1 MGEIVRIMTTDGF
14 VMASAIT
21 GTDIIARAQEIHHT
35 SPTATA
41 ALGRSLLACSMM
53 GNQLKGA
60 DNSLTLQ
67 IRGDGPLGGIT
78 CVSDS
83 EGNVRGYVNNPAA
96 DVPRKQEGKLDVGG
110 AVGSGSLTVIKDLGL
125 KDPYVGSIALVSG
138 EIAEDVTAYFAE
150 SEQIP
155 NACALG
161 VLVRKDSGAVITAGG
176 YLIQLLPGAGED
188 VIEKVERGIRKVG
201 YVTGRLSE
209 GESALDLVREVL
221 GEFEIEVLETCP
233 VEYRCYCTRDRVVKA
248 LVSMGSAEMRSL
260 IDEQG
265 SAELT
270 CQFCDVV
277 YKFSREDL
285 EQIYRDMQPDKA

>member
-21 GTDIIARAQEIHHT
+21 GTDIVARAQEIHHT

-161 VLVRKDSGAVITAGG
+161 VLVRKDSGVVITAGG

-188 VIEKVERGIRKVG
+188 AIEKVERGIRKVG

-270 CQFCDVV
+270 CQFCDEV

>member
-21 GTDIIARAQEIHHT
+21 GTDIVVRAQEIHHT

-138 EIAEDVTAYFAE
+138 EIAEDITAYFAE

-270 CQFCDVV
+270 CQFCDEV

>member
-21 GTDIIARAQEIHHT
+21 GTDIVARAQEIHHT

-221 GEFEIEVLETCP
+221 GEFDIEVLETCP

-270 CQFCDVV
+270 CQFCDEV

>member
-21 GTDIIARAQEIHHT
+21 GTDIVARAQEIHHT

-248 LVSMGSAEMRSL
+248 LVSMGSVEMRSL

-270 CQFCDVV
+270 CQFCDEV

>member
-21 GTDIIARAQEIHHT
+21 GTDIVARAQEIHHT

>member
-21 GTDIIARAQEIHHT
+21 GTDIVARAQEIHHT

-188 VIEKVERGIRKVG
+188 VIEKVEQGIRKVG

-270 CQFCDVV
+270 CQFCDEV

>member
-21 GTDIIARAQEIHHT
+21 GTDIVARAQEIHHT

-53 GNQLKGA
+53 GNQLKEA

-96 DVPRKQEGKLDVGG
+96 DVPRKQEGKLDVGS

-233 VEYRCYCTRDRVVKA
+233 VEYRCYCTRDRVVRA

-270 CQFCDVV
+270 CQFCDEV

>member
-21 GTDIIARAQEIHHT
+21 GTDIVARAQKIHHT

-270 CQFCDVV
+270 CQFCDEV